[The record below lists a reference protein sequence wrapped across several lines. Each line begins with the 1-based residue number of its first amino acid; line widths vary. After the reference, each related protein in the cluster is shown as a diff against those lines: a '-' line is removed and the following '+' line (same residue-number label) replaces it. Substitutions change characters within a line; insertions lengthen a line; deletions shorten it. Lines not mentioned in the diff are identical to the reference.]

1 LAETRLIVGLGNP
14 EQKYQYTRHNFGF
27 LVAEELAKKH
37 EVKFRKDASAKAL
50 AGAYEDEGVNVV
62 LQMPLTYMNLSGS
75 AVDYIVKKKAVALEH
90 ILVVCDDLD
99 LPFGHMR
106 LRAQGSA
113 GGHNGLKSI
122 IEKLGTTEFARLRIG
137 IGRPNGPSGT
147 VDFVLDQFT
156 APEKKQLPR
165 IIDTAVEC
173 CRVWMARG
181 VDEAMSQFNQRKNN
195 E

>member
-14 EQKYQYTRHNFGF
+14 DQKYQNTRHNFGF
-27 LVAEELAKKH
+27 LAVEELARKH
-37 EVKFRKDASAKAL
+37 GVKFRKDASANAL
-50 AGAYEDEGVNVV
+50 VGSFEENAVTSV
-62 LQMPLTYMNLSGS
+62 LLMPLTYMNLSGA
-75 AVDYIVKKKAVALEH
+75 AVGYTVKKKNTALEH
-90 ILVVCDDLD
+90 ILIVCDDLD
-99 LPFGHMR
+99 LPFGHLR

-122 IEKLGTTEFARLRIG
+122 IETLGTIEFARLRMG
-137 IGRPNGPSGT
+137 IGRPQGPSGT

-173 CRVWMARG
+173 CEVWTTRG
-181 VDEAMSQFNQRKNN
+181 VNEAMSQFNQRKTN